1 MRSLF
6 TTLIAGLLFGFGLA
20 ISGMTDPTKVLG
32 FLTFDKHWDATL
44 AFVMGGALLV
54 TVPAFHIILKR
65 QSPLWQ
71 SSFSLPTR
79 KDIDPS
85 LIFGAVLF
93 GLGWAIAGLCP
104 GPAIAN
110 LAIASPELLIFIA
123 AMLAGFY
130 LASRLQRPA
139 NS

>member
-1 MRSLF
+1 MKSLL
-6 TTLIAGLLFGFGLA
+6 TSLIAGLLFGFGLA
-20 ISGMTDPTKVLG
+20 VSGMTNPAKVLG
-32 FLTFDKHWDATL
+32 FLTFNEHWDASL
-44 AFVMGGALLV
+44 AFVMGGALMV
-54 TVPAFHIILKR
+54 TVPAFHFILQR

-85 LIFGAVLF
+85 LILGAILF

-130 LASRLQRPA
+130 LAGRLSRPA
-139 NS
+139 KS